1 MGENISFFPFLCLPV
16 PLSCNSSAF
25 ISDAGIHHETFNM
38 PYIHTLVVNRCMLS
52 DNPPHPSGRR
62 PCTYLLPVLAAAAFL
77 LLCVLPATAT
87 APSNITITYNPDM
100 HRLFVTVTHP
110 TENPETHYI
119 RGVQVKINGEVI
131 SDPTYKNQTGRTSF
145 IKTYDVMA
153 NPGDSVWVVATCIQG
168 QSLENHIDIR
178 KPDSVAAPVKTAP
191 PASATLPPTTAAA
204 PAAAPTTYAD
214 PGLFPLFGAAVVLV
228 VLRR

>member
-1 MGENISFFPFLCLPV
+1 
-16 PLSCNSSAF
+16 
-25 ISDAGIHHETFNM
+25 M
-38 PYIHTLVVNRCMLS
+38 PDIHTQMVKRYMLS
-52 DNPPHPSGRR
+52 DSPPHPSGRKQR
-62 PCTYLLPVLAAAAFL
+62 TDLLPVLAAAAFL
-77 LLCVLPATAT
+77 LLCILPAPAT